1 MTNTRSSAAGGMSL
15 PTSVITELAP
25 EAVPDLGAFLARL
38 VRMDRAA
45 LVRFRPVRP
54 GVTELWARLPFDVL
68 VTRLIRSGPA
78 EDATVRAVELLDRLE
93 HGNPS
98 LPGRHDLAWRS
109 PLPPGVG
116 DVLETVPG
124 HEFRRIAQAAA
135 DTMRAAVGRGVG
147 ERRLRD
153 ELLDHVALVVSDEVH
168 REEVPVRLVQGVVRM
183 GFLGSDDSA
192 PVRVRRSG
200 GWLGA
205 EARFGCA
212 WRRTGRGLLLAN
224 HHPQ

>member
-1 MTNTRSSAAGGMSL
+1 MSP
-15 PTSVITELAP
+15 PTSVITDLAP
-25 EAVPDLGAFLARL
+25 EAVPDVGAFLARL
-38 VRMDRAA
+38 VRMDPAA

-54 GVTELWARLPFDVL
+54 GLTEVWAWLPFDVL
-68 VTRLIRSGPA
+68 VTRLIRSGPD
-78 EDATVRAVELLDRLE
+78 EDATVRAVELLNRLE
-93 HGNPS
+93 HGDPS

-109 PLPPGVG
+109 PLPPGAG
-116 DVLETVPG
+116 DVLEAVPG

-135 DTMRAAVGRGVG
+135 DTMRAATGRGVG

-153 ELLDHVALVVSDEVH
+153 ELLDHVALVVSDEAH

-183 GFLGSDDSA
+183 GFLGPDDST

-212 WRRTGRGLLLAN
+212 WRRTGRGLLLA

>member
-1 MTNTRSSAAGGMSL
+1 MTNTRSSSPGGMSP

-25 EAVPDLGAFLARL
+25 EAVPDVGAFLARL
-38 VRMDRAA
+38 VRMDQAA

-54 GVTELWARLPFDVL
+54 GLTEVWARLPFDVL
-68 VTRLIRSGPA
+68 VTRLIRSGPDQ
-78 EDATVRAVELLDRLE
+78 DATVRASELLDRLE
-93 HGNPS
+93 HGDPT

-109 PLPPGVG
+109 PLPPGAG
-116 DVLETVPG
+116 EVLETVPG
-124 HEFRRIAQAAA
+124 REFRRIARAAA

-153 ELLDHVALVVSDEVH
+153 ELLDHVALVVSDEAH

-192 PVRVRRSG
+192 SVRVRRSG

-212 WRRTGRGLLLAN
+212 WHRTGRGLLLAH